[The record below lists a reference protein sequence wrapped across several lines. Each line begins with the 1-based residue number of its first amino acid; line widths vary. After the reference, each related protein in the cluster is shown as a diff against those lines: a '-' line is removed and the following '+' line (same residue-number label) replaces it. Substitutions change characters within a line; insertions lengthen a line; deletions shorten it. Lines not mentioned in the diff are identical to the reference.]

1 VLQWR
6 HVGQKGSLGVLAR
19 FNGAAALAVGGM
31 VLSLAACDDTAR
43 WFAKPL
49 NPFNNNPG
57 YTYSSLGDARVD
69 RAITAN
75 DLIDANGACPNY
87 SAPAA
92 PPIAPAGPGAAASS
106 QDNPFGAGIALGMSE
121 CDVVARLGQ
130 ATDVNFGTGLH
141 GSRSVVLTYRAGPR
155 PGIYRF
161 ENGRLAAMDRVEGL
175 PPAADRKTTKK
186 KPAKSGEAKSGD
198 GS

>member
-1 VLQWR
+1 VLT
-6 HVGQKGSLGVLAR
+6 R
-19 FNGAAALAVGGM
+19 FNGVVSMVVVVGM
-31 VLSLAACDDTAR
+31 ALSLIGCDDTAK

-57 YTYSSLGDARVD
+57 YNYSSLGDTRAD
-69 RAITAN
+69 RAITVN

-87 SAPAA
+87 AAAA
-92 PPIAPAGPGAAASS
+92 PPPGALAGPGEGASP
-106 QDNPFGAGIALGMSE
+106 QDNAALFGGGVALGMSE
-121 CDVVARLGQ
+121 CDVVTRLGQ
-130 ATDVNFGTGLH
+130 AADVNFGTAPN

-161 ENGRLAAMDRVEGL
+161 ANGRLLEMDRVEGL
-175 PPAADRKTTKK
+175 PPAAEKKATKK

>member
-1 VLQWR
+1 MAAR
-6 HVGQKGSLGVLAR
+6 GAKGSLGVLAR
-19 FNGAAALAVGGM
+19 FSGAAALAVGGM

-92 PPIAPAGPGAAASS
+92 PPSAPAGPGAGASS
-106 QDNPFGAGIALGMSE
+106 QDHPFGAGVALGMSE

-141 GSRSVVLTYRAGPR
+141 GSRSLVLTYRAGPR

-161 ENGRLAAMDRVEGL
+161 ENGRLAAMDRVEGQ
-175 PPAADRKTTKK
+175 PPAADKKTTKK